1 MTTSGSSDA
10 RTGVQQMILDRAGS
24 DPQFRDRLIN
34 DPKQAI
40 SEEFGATLPPSL
52 NIRVLEEQPGE
63 VVLVLPSQQTQPGR
77 ALSEAELEAVAGGS
91 DCGWTIPICI

>member
-10 RTGVQQMILDRAGS
+10 RTGIQQMILDRAES
-24 DPQFRDRLIN
+24 DSQFRDLLMN

-40 SEEFGATLPPSL
+40 SQEFGATLPPSL

-63 VVLVLPSQQTQPGR
+63 VVLVLPSQQTQSSA
-77 ALSEAELEAVAGGS
+77 ALSDTELEAVAGGS
-91 DCGWTIPICI
+91 TCSWTIPIC